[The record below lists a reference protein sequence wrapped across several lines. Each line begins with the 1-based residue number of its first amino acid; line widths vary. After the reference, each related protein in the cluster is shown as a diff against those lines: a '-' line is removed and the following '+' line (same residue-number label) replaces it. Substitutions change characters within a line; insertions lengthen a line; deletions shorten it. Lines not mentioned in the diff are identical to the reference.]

1 MLHFA
6 SAVSRPGIFNL
17 GSKGAKFKPPPA
29 KASDHDFEVQA
40 SGRFKWSK
48 RVLRLTD
55 DFFLRLSS
63 NGDAVLDTVNY
74 SQLEGVYVRK
84 KVGCFSV
91 RFNRK
96 GVKPW
101 ELYAHEPARVV
112 RGVVERAM
120 RRGYRVVVGFEEG
133 ATEFDCDFAAAIHD
147 NMVTGEG
154 YGLVSSMSAAVKQHG
169 RIEDDVYQRALQE
182 SLLQLAD
189 IGRLQNKGLEQH
201 MEDLDEMEQQLPN
214 LLDSVTR
221 HNDRVRNIR

>member
-1 MLHFA
+1 M
-6 SAVSRPGIFNL
+6 
-17 GSKGAKFKPPPA
+17 
-29 KASDHDFEVQA
+29 EQA
-40 SGRFKWSK
+40 RAPSHRRLFPTTLKQRRRCAGHGELFTVRRCVCAEEG
-48 RVLRLTD
+48 RVL
-55 DFFLRLSS
+55 LRALQPQGGEALGVVCTRACQGGPMSS
-63 NGDAVLDTVNY
+63 AFGNGV
-74 SQLEGVYVRK
+74 Q
-84 KVGCFSV
+84 
-91 RFNRK
+91 
-96 GVKPW
+96 
-101 ELYAHEPARVV
+101 VV